1 MSLLSTFPLFP
12 TVPWLAEI
20 DRAICT
26 GNPASFVFPFFRPPL
41 FNLNF
46 LTLNLYDGMTLV
58 YGDKMEKL
66 KDGAEISIETSRK
79 KTEKTI
85 SSADK

>member
-1 MSLLSTFPLFP
+1 M
-12 TVPWLAEI
+12 
-20 DRAICT
+20 
-26 GNPASFVFPFFRPPL
+26 
-41 FNLNF
+41 
-46 LTLNLYDGMTLV
+46 TLNLYDGMTLV